1 MNKIFKILGK
11 RGRITIPY
19 EIRMKLG
26 FRYNDVLS
34 FEEQDDNTVVIKR
47 EKVCDNCGKTTEAK
61 KKPKD
66 LESLLDFLDD
76 LSDDEKKIAFF
87 HLCNEWD
94 KIKRNIVKD

>member
-1 MNKIFKILGK
+1 MNKIYKILGK
-11 RGRITIPY
+11 RGRITIPC

-34 FEEQDDNTVVIKR
+34 FEEQDENTVIIHR
-47 EKVCDNCGKTTEAK
+47 EKVCVHCGTKPETK

-66 LESLLDFLDD
+66 LEALLDFLDD
-76 LSDDEKKIAFF
+76 LSDDNKKVAFF

-94 KIKRNIVKD
+94 KIKRNIVKE

>member
-1 MNKIFKILGK
+1 MNKIFKILGR

-47 EKVCDNCGKTTEAK
+47 EKVCDNFGKTTETK
-61 KKPKD
+61 KKPED
-66 LESLLDFLDD
+66 LEALLDFLDD
-76 LSDDEKKIAFF
+76 LSDEEKKIAFF

-94 KIKRNIVKD
+94 KIKRNIVKE

>member
-26 FRYNDVLS
+26 FRYHDVLS

-47 EKVCDNCGKTTEAK
+47 EKVCDHCGKTPETK
-61 KKPKD
+61 KKPGD
-66 LESLLDFLDD
+66 LESLLDFIDE
-76 LSDDEKKIAFF
+76 LSDEEMKIAFF

-94 KIKRNIVKD
+94 KIKRNIVKE